1 MDKFLLIDAHSL
13 LHRAYHALPP
23 LTSPTGKPSGALYG
37 AASVILRLLKDE
49 NPTYVAACFDTPAPT
64 FRKQKYEAYKAHRPK
79 TEETLASQLRE
90 APDFFRA
97 MGLAVVECPGFEGD
111 DIIATLASKF
121 CEEIPVE
128 ILTGDLDSL
137 QLVSNGK
144 IMVRT
149 FGRGVKDM
157 VNYDEQKVF
166 ERLGVWPFQVCDY
179 KAIVGDVSDNVPGVA
194 GVGPKTASLL
204 IGRYKNLAGILK
216 AAEDSKAA
224 RIIENKDVAILSRE
238 LVVLNKDAP
247 VPGDLDF
254 FKTKQ
259 DKESL
264 RNILSSYGLESLI
277 GRYIEDR
284 PVVSKKTTPSS
295 TVAKK
300 ITARQLGGL
309 FEERQSV
316 LLEDNEVEED
326 LEVEVLGID
335 KEDAQKTKIG
345 FFLKEAIKEN
355 TEIHGKF
362 YDIGVAYWL
371 ADSDLKDYS
380 PEFLS
385 QFLFKEEF
393 EFNKKNILR
402 LYARSR
408 KILSDKGTQG
418 VMENIEM
425 PLLPVLAKMEM
436 RGIAV
441 DKSRLIKIQQKA
453 EIKVG
458 ELRAEIESLAGKDFN
473 PNSPLQVGNLLFDKL
488 KLTSRGKRSTSFEKL
503 DGIKDEHPIVVKILE
518 YREQFKA
525 LSTYIIPLQ
534 EHIQQDGRIHTE
546 FLQTAAATGRLSSR
560 NPNLQN
566 ISKDTAWG
574 KELRESF
581 VSGAGFTLLSLDY
594 SQIEL
599 RVLAVL
605 AGDRGLLD
613 AFAAGKDV
621 HAATASKIF
630 KKDITEVSEK
640 ERAIAKSLNF
650 GLMYGM
656 GPVSFAKSAGVS
668 RTQAKDFIKE
678 YFEAFPG
685 IRAWQEEARVF
696 ARKHGYVETLSGRRR
711 HLHSINQGSPEII
724 AENER
729 QAINHPVQGLGA
741 DLIKSAMIKC
751 EAALSEKFKETE
763 ARMILTVHDELLFEV
778 KTNIIKEVA
787 SCMASLMVSVGDPYK
802 LKLSVSVKAGEN
814 WGQQK
819 TLNIE

>member
-1 MDKFLLIDAHSL
+1 MNKFLLIDAHSL

-49 NPTYVAACFDTPAPT
+49 NPAYVAACFDTPAPT
-64 FRKQKYEAYKAHRPK
+64 FRKQKYEAYKANRPK
-79 TEETLASQLRE
+79 TEESLASQLKE
-90 APDFFRA
+90 APDFFKA
-97 MGLAVVECPGFEGD
+97 MGLAVVECSGFEGD
-111 DIIATLASKF
+111 DIIATLALRF
-121 CEEIPVE
+121 CEQTPIE

-137 QLVSNGK
+137 QLVSDGK

-157 VNYDEQKVF
+157 VSYDEQRVF
-166 ERLGVWPFQVCDY
+166 ERLGVWPSQVCDY

-194 GVGPKTASLL
+194 GVGPKTAALL
-204 IGRYKNLAGILK
+204 LGRYKDLAGILE
-216 AAEDSKAA
+216 ATEDPKAA
-224 RIIENKDVAILSRE
+224 RIIEKKDLAILSRE

-247 VPGDLDF
+247 VPEVLDF

-264 RNILSSYGLESLI
+264 RNVLSSYGLESLI
-277 GRYIEDR
+277 GRYIENR
-284 PVVSKKTTPSS
+284 PTVSKRPAPAT
-295 TVAKK
+295 AKK
-300 ITARQLGGL
+300 ITAPLMGGL
-309 FEERQSV
+309 FEERRSV
-316 LLEDNEVEED
+316 PPEDDGDIED
-326 LEVEVLGID
+326 LQVEVLGID
-335 KEDAQKTKIG
+335 KEDPKKTKVG

-355 TEIHGKF
+355 PEMRGKF
-362 YDIGVAYWL
+362 YDLGVAYWL

-385 QFLFKEEF
+385 QFLFKEDF

-408 KILSDKGTQG
+408 KILSDKGTYG
-418 VMENIEM
+418 VMENIEI
-425 PLLPVLAKMEM
+425 PLLPVLARMEM

-453 EIKVG
+453 EVKVG
-458 ELRAEIESLAGKDFN
+458 ELKAQIESLAGKDLN
-473 PNSPLQVGNLLFDKL
+473 PNSPLQVGNFLFDKL

-503 DGIKDEHPIVVKILE
+503 DSIKNEHPVVAKILE

-525 LSTYIIPLQ
+525 LSTYILPLQ
-534 EHIQQDGRIHTE
+534 EHIGQDGRIHTE

-621 HAATASKIF
+621 HTATAGKIF
-630 KKDITEVSEK
+630 KKDIAEVSEK

-678 YFEAFPG
+678 YFEAFPA
-685 IRAWQEEARVF
+685 IRAWQEEARSF

-711 HLHSINQGSPEII
+711 YLHSINQGSPEVI

-751 EAALSEKFKETE
+751 ETALSEKFKETE

-787 SCMASLMVSVGDPYK
+787 SCVASLMVSVGDPYK